1 MSECLN
7 WVRSGAGIPGD
18 IQYAA
23 LWLVRHTRKGPTR
36 CPARRLVAVRV
47 RPGDGPGVIEGWDA
61 ERTEWVPYPKLLLLL
76 SETPGSDV
84 ASVGAGDRGDD
95 ATTPAGG
102 RPVDRAGA
110 EQRRQR
116 ETEGQT
122 LAHQLRY
129 HDDYPPLA
137 RPLPLHLARL
147 AGQYVLPV
155 AGTKGERSAESGSD
169 ER

>member
-1 MSECLN
+1 MGAVSEA
-7 WVRSGAGIPGD
+7 V
-18 IQYAA
+18 AA
-23 LWLVRHTRKGPTR
+23 PLRDS
-36 CPARRLVAVRV
+36 RLGRGK
-47 RPGDGPGVIEGWDA
+47 R
-61 ERTEWVPYPKLLLLL
+61 
-76 SETPGSDV
+76 
-84 ASVGAGDRGDD
+84 GAGDRGDD

-102 RPVDRAGA
+102 RPADRVGA

-147 AGQYVLPV
+147 ADQYVLPV